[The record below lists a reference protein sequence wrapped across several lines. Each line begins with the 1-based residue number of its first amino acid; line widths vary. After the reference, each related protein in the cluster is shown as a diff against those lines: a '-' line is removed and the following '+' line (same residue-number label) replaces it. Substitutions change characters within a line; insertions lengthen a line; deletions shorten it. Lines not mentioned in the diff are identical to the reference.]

1 MDDVLLV
8 DEPLDDSV
16 TGPIDGRDDFDDEA
30 VTVDPVKDYLRAIGK
45 VRLLTAAEEVDL
57 ARRIEAGLAAR
68 DVLARGGEELA
79 DPQLRDDLVAVA
91 ADGARAKAHLLE
103 ANLRLVVSLAK
114 RYTASGVP
122 LLDLVQEGNLG
133 LIRAVEKFDYTKGFK
148 FSTYATWW
156 IRQAIQRAIAEQ
168 ARTIRLPVHMTE
180 KVNKVVR
187 ARRLLLQELGRDP
200 APEEIAAALGAAV
213 EDVVQIMSYDRTVAS
228 LDTPVTDDGDTRL
241 GDLIGDDDARGLE
254 EVVDLRLLQNQLDEV
269 LAELDPREAEV
280 VAWRFGLVDGNR
292 HTLDAIGRR
301 LGLTRER
308 IRQIERDA
316 LRKLRGSASA
326 QRLRDSLAS

>member
-1 MDDVLLV
+1 MSVVDDVFTLTGL
-8 DEPLDDSV
+8 DEP
-16 TGPIDGRDDFDDEA
+16 DDFDDEG

-68 DVLARGGEELA
+68 DALARGDERLA
-79 DPQLRDDLVAVA
+79 AEPQLRAELVAIA

-114 RYTASGVP
+114 RYTASGMP

-133 LIRAVEKFDYTKGFK
+133 LIRAVEKFDYTRGYK

-168 ARTIRLPVHMTE
+168 GRTIRLPVHMAE

-200 APEEIAAALGAAV
+200 SPSEIAEVLGQPVDAV
-213 EDVVQIMSYDRTVAS
+213 VEILSYDRTVAS

-254 EVVDLRLLQNQLDEV
+254 EAVDLRLLQRQLGEV
-269 LAELDPREAEV
+269 LAELEPREAEV
-280 VAWRFGLVDGNR
+280 VAWRFGLMDGNR

-316 LRKLRGSASA
+316 LRKLRASASA
-326 QRLRDSLAS
+326 QRLRDSIAS